1 MTNDEIKDIVA
12 EEQQRAAMI
21 DSLTPAARMAIM
33 DMGYYNDA
41 LRGYLIEAMK
51 VAGFSR
57 KEIDKALSG
66 LHTVL
71 DDTSAAEA
79 TQVYQKF

>member
-1 MTNDEIKDIVA
+1 MTNDEIKAIMA
-12 EEQQRAAMI
+12 EGQQRAAMI

-51 VAGFSR
+51 AAGFTR
-57 KEIDKALSG
+57 AEIDKALSG
-66 LHTVL
+66 LRTVL

-79 TQVYQKF
+79 AQAYQDW

>member
-1 MTNDEIKDIVA
+1 MTKDEIQAIIA
-12 EEQQRAAMI
+12 EEQRMDAVANGV
-21 DSLTPAARMAIM
+21 TEAARQCLM
-33 DMGYYNDA
+33 DMGYYNDS

-51 VAGFSR
+51 AVGFGR
-57 KEIDKALSG
+57 DEICKALSG

-79 TQVYQKF
+79 AQAYREF